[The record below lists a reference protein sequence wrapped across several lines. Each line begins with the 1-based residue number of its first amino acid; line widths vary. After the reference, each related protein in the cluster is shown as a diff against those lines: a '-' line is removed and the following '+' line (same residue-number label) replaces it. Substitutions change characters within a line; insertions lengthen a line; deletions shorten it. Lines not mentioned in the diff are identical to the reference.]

1 MTTIYEC
8 AFCDNKTSNVSDW
21 GIDFENDYGDR
32 YCCDCF
38 REYYDVCGICDE
50 YILKEELLDD
60 EDDDCLYCENCK
72 EMKED
77 KERQR
82 RKWVEDYNNSLPQV
96 KTYWEEFETE
106 TSIGVGGIYDSEYM
120 NYVFDG
126 IETPR
131 IKEIK
136 KIQIAIK
143 LNDPQKIDS
152 FSKKIDLNKTKETDC
167 INNEMNTEMMNEITL
182 MSAEDKNVAVAPV
195 APVAKKEKKPKKE
208 CCSCNEMFKDRDLC
222 GDAYGD
228 IWCYDCY
235 ADEYILCFQ
244 CNEEIPRDKYGDE
257 YWERDGDCYCEGCRD
272 EYDEEQL
279 QEEERQ
285 EEIECLKEE
294 EELQK
299 KELEGKVSV

>member
-21 GIDFENDYGDR
+21 GIDFENEYDDR
-32 YCCDCF
+32 YCGDCF
-38 REYYDVCGICDE
+38 SEYYDVCGVCDE
-50 YILKEELLDD
+50 YILKEELLDMTD
-60 EDDDCLYCENCK
+60 EEGDEYLCCENC
-72 EMKED
+72 
-77 KERQR
+77 ER
-82 RKWVEDYNNSLPQV
+82 E
-96 KTYWEEFETE
+96 
-106 TSIGVGGIYDSEYM
+106 
-120 NYVFDG
+120 
-126 IETPR
+126 
-131 IKEIK
+131 
-136 KIQIAIK
+136 IAIK

-167 INNEMNTEMMNEITL
+167 INNEMNTEMMNEIAL

-195 APVAKKEKKPKKE
+195 APVVKKEKKPKKE

-235 ADEYILCFQ
+235 DDEYILCFQ
-244 CNEEIPRDKYGDE
+244 CNEEIPREKYGDE

-272 EYDEEQL
+272 EYDEDQL
-279 QEEERQ
+279 REEERQ
-285 EEIECLKEE
+285 EEIDCLKEE

-299 KELEGKVSV
+299 EELQKKALEGKVSV

>member
-21 GIDFENDYGDR
+21 GIDFENEYDDR
-32 YCCDCF
+32 YCGDCF
-38 REYYDVCGICDE
+38 REYYDVCGVCDE
-50 YILKEELLDD
+50 YILKEELLDMTD
-60 EDDDCLYCENCK
+60 EEGDEYLCCENCK
-72 EMKED
+72 EKKEE
-77 KERQR
+77 KEEEELQR
-82 RKWVEDYNNSLPQV
+82 KKWVEDYNKSLPQI
-96 KTYWEEFETE
+96 KTYWAEFETE

-120 NYVFDG
+120 NYVYGG

-136 KIQIAIK
+136 TKQNATK

-167 INNEMNTEMMNEITL
+167 INNEMNTEMMNEIAV

-235 ADEYILCFQ
+235 DDEYILCFQ
-244 CNEEIPRDKYGDE
+244 CNEEIPREKYGDE

-272 EYDEEQL
+272 EYDEE
-279 QEEERQ
+279 EEAN
-285 EEIECLKEE
+285 
-294 EELQK
+294 K